1 MRRYVQ
7 EGKSE
12 FVTNFTDCMF
22 QLPNLGIATLVPEYL
37 IAGTPNTRPGT
48 VINFGGTLIS
58 NAF

>member
-1 MRRYVQ
+1 
-7 EGKSE
+7 
-12 FVTNFTDCMF
+12 MF